1 MYVSCNNEARS
12 RNHCC
17 REKAISI
24 LHFSECVCA
33 RGCVRACP
41 GAWSCA
47 CARAHVAVLIQR
59 ATRMRHVV
67 LSFVATLATQ
77 QFATLSYERRDFQ
90 KNVTEHK
97 MCVLIFSTAFL
108 ILRRI
113 H

>member
-1 MYVSCNNEARS
+1 MRAW
-12 RNHCC
+12 
-17 REKAISI
+17 
-24 LHFSECVCA
+24 
-33 RGCVRACP
+33 VRACP

-77 QFATLSYERRDFQ
+77 QFATLSYKRRDFQ

-97 MCVLIFSTAFL
+97 MCSDFLHNIFLKHFSF
-108 ILRRI
+108 
-113 H
+113 